1 MKKKATLKILFFIF
15 ILLSVTFFMKW
26 NSQLNRNTR
35 DLEKKLSAS
44 DAQVSG
50 KTVELF
56 NFDYD
61 VLYVFEPYESKEEM
75 ETKIGFRTSI
85 LQETVSEGMMN
96 ILFVKENSPVAYL
109 YGYLSNTG
117 YFIEIPPGKYRK
129 DELDLVQYNK
139 SIGDVGNSYG
149 TPITF
154 IRYIFEM

>member
-1 MKKKATLKILFFIF
+1 MKKKATLKILFFVF
-15 ILLSVTFFMKW
+15 ILLSATFFMKW

-35 DLEKKLSAS
+35 DLEKKLSVS

-56 NFDYD
+56 DFDYD

-109 YGYLSNTG
+109 YGYPSNTG
-117 YFIEIPPGKYRK
+117 YFIEIPSGKYRK
-129 DELDLVQYNK
+129 NELDLVQYNK

-149 TPITF
+149 TPRTF
-154 IRYIFEM
+154 IRYTFGM

>member
-1 MKKKATLKILFFIF
+1 
-15 ILLSVTFFMKW
+15 MKW

-56 NFDYD
+56 DFDYEI
-61 VLYVFEPYESKEEM
+61 LYVFEPYESKEEM
-75 ETKIGFRTSI
+75 ETKIGFGISI
-85 LQETVSEGMMN
+85 LQETVSEEMMN

-109 YGYLSNTG
+109 YGYPSNTG
-117 YFIEIPPGKYRK
+117 YSIEIPSGKYRK

-139 SIGDVGNSYG
+139 STGDVGNSYG

-154 IRYIFEM
+154 IRYTFGM